1 MARKRIGFYA
11 LLHSCLCGNC
21 ACCVGI
27 RRYVGSVRVNM
38 LILVALQRNTL
49 SCSRSARSRVISSRR
64 RTTLVVRLASPR
76 KRDCSSGPL
85 MMNGVYVTWVD

>member
-1 MARKRIGFYA
+1 MPCCIRVCVVIV
-11 LLHSCLCGNC
+11 LCWDSEVC
-21 ACCVGI
+21 
-27 RRYVGSVRVNM
+27 GSVRVNM

-85 MMNGVYVTWVD
+85 MMNRVYVTWVD